1 MKALLILSFCLE
13 FGLLFC
19 FFSFVQS
26 SDTEQRCIRN
36 QKKEMREAEREL
48 TVLLCGTEAVALFEI
63 DGGVSPRA
71 L

>member
-26 SDTEQRCIRN
+26 SDTEQRYIQK
-36 QKKEMREAEREL
+36 QKKEKREEL
-48 TVLLCGTEAVALFEI
+48 TVLLSGTEAVALFEI

-71 L
+71 I